1 MTKNE
6 CQAKIEEMLPDIIA
20 HLRSETA
27 RLLKCG
33 ALNYEKDAPETYR
46 AAKTVLT
53 VALENSASLY
63 APFPWDKAGRKEIRN
78 LRRF

>member
-6 CQAKIEEMLPDIIA
+6 CQAKIEEMLPDIVYY
-20 HLRSETA
+20 LRTETA
-27 RLLKCG
+27 RLLNCG
-33 ALNYEKDAPETYR
+33 ALNIEKDDPETYR

-53 VALENSASLY
+53 VAMENASMLY
-63 APFPWDKAGRKEIRN
+63 SPNPWDKAGRKEIRN